1 MEESRYILFENYLY
15 NELNATEKTAFESQ
29 LQTDADFLQEFE
41 IYKNLEASLSS
52 KFNNEKEELDRMEWN
67 KC

>member
-1 MEESRYILFENYLY
+1 MEESRYILFENYLT

-52 KFNNEKEELDRMEWN
+52 KIRSASVKLFNSK
-67 KC
+67 